1 MWWTMVIGG
10 KISRSGRRRILPKT
24 LGGKTFF
31 QNAPTYRPVTLM
43 CSRNKMLGES
53 IEGGEEGGFGKS
65 DGNGE
70 AA

>member
-1 MWWTMVIGG
+1 MVDNGDRRERYRG
-10 KISRSGRRRILPKT
+10 ADDGRFYRKLSVGRP
-24 LGGKTFF
+24 F